1 MRSLTLRNIVLGL
14 LLANILVFTWNRWVV
29 PPDVAHPDRLGAAG
43 EPQLVLLSHAS
54 SPEAL
59 VVSASGE
66 EDRCTRIGPFADVQV
81 ADSVAQQL
89 SHLHFKV
96 RRTSKKGEVWV
107 GYWVQLIDLKTTG
120 NARQALDQLTKAG
133 LVDAYIFQTEPTIN
147 ISLGLFRARK
157 GADRVAGL
165 AQGLGLNPETTDR
178 FQPGIEHWL
187 TVEIEAS
194 QTLDLGDIKFTTAQ
208 ILRNE
213 NVLCDAASVVDARIE
228 P

>member
-1 MRSLTLRNIVLGL
+1 MLRNIVLGL

-29 PPDVAHPDRLGAAG
+29 PRDAAYPDRLGKVS
-43 EPQLVLLSHAS
+43 EPQLVLLSDGS
-54 SPEAL
+54 SPEVS
-59 VVSASGE
+59 VVSDSLTGD
-66 EDRCTRIGPFADVQV
+66 EDRCTRIGPFADVEV

-89 SHLHFKV
+89 SRINFKV
-96 RRTSKKGEVWV
+96 RRTSKAGEVWV
-107 GYWVQLIDLKTTG
+107 GYWVQLIDLKTPD
-120 NARQALDQLTKAG
+120 NARQALNRLTKAG

-165 AQGLGLNPETTDR
+165 AQDLDLNPETTDR

-187 TVEIEAS
+187 TVELDAA
-194 QTLDLGDIKFTTAQ
+194 QTLDLRDIELTTAQ
-208 ILRNE
+208 ILRTE
-213 NVLCDAASVVDARIE
+213 QVLCDSASVVDARIE